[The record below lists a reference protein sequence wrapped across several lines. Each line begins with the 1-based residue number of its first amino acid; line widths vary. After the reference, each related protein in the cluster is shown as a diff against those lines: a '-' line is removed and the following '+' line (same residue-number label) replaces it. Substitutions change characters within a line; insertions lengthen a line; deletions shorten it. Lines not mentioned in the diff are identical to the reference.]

1 MNWAWELRLS
11 PGPKLI
17 MMALADASDDDG
29 VCWPSVARLASKC
42 CVSTRTVQRVIQEF
56 TANELLMVTSR
67 FSATGRQK
75 SNGYRLQL
83 DNKTYHDKLSPSL
96 NILKTKDDNLSGT
109 RMTSAVRG
117 GDDNVVSPH
126 EPPYESSEQPP
137 HVERE
142 EVTCVLHF
150 PTALLPE
157 ERAAVT
163 SIICEIENVAAQALL
178 DELSAAMENRT
189 IRTSPVQWLRS
200 VARRYKGGKFEPSA
214 GVAFAARRKRSEGA
228 DAHHRRSSDP
238 APSSKVV
245 ARAAIAAVKAVLAET
260 NEKV

>member
-17 MMALADASDDDG
+17 MMALADAADDDG

-42 CVSTRTVQRVIQEF
+42 CVSTRTVRRVIQEF
-56 TANELLMVTSR
+56 TVNGLLMVTSR

-83 DNKTYHDKLSPSL
+83 SNKRYHDKLSPSL
-96 NILKTKDDNLSGT
+96 SIAKTEDDNLSRT
-109 RMTSAVRG
+109 RMTSAVRD
-117 GDDNVVSPH
+117 GDDNVMSPQ
-126 EPPYESSEQPP
+126 EPPYESLEQPP
-137 HVERE
+137 HETPE
-142 EVTCVLHF
+142 EATRALHF
-150 PTALLPE
+150 PAALLPDE
-157 ERAAVT
+157 HAAVT

-178 DELSAAMENRT
+178 DELSAAMENRA

-200 VARRYKGGKFEPSA
+200 VARRYKGGQFEPSA
-214 GVAFAARRKRSEGA
+214 GVAVAARRKRAEGA
-228 DAHHRRSSDP
+228 EAHQRRSSDP
-238 APSSKVV
+238 APSSKAV

-260 NEKV
+260 NEKA